1 MVVSWGGYF
10 EPKDLLQFDG
20 TIIAGILILMTVSAY
35 YQKKYTLKFW
45 GHPREIIS
53 LSVLVFGISAI
64 AILATEV
71 PNEIISDDT
80 ARLISING
88 SAFGLFMLMWGI
100 VFLLKAISKVEA
112 SEEKKKDKDA
122 NFFHDG

>member
-1 MVVSWGGYF
+1 MYVSWGGYF

-45 GHPREIIS
+45 GHPRETIS
-53 LSVLVFGISAI
+53 LSVIVFGIAAI

-71 PNEIISDDT
+71 PNPTISDDA
-80 ARLISING
+80 ARLISINA
-88 SAFGLFMLMWGI
+88 SAFGMLMLMWGI
-100 VFLLKAISKVEA
+100 IFLLKAISKVEA
-112 SEEKKKDKDA
+112 SESKKKKDEDP
-122 NFFHDG
+122 NH